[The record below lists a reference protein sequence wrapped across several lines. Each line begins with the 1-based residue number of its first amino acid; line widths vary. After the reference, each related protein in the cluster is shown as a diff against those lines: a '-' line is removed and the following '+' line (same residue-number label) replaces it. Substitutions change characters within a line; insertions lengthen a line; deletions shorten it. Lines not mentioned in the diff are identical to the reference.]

1 MMRMLCGPC
10 FPYELFFYADGS
22 MQAAELVEM
31 ICALHLT
38 SYVDSPFPE
47 RGGLM
52 LVGPPAVL
60 KSTFIEVLD
69 RHYPDALMVSDMNA
83 RSLAQLRD
91 AISAGRIRTLVL
103 PELAKL
109 YERKEDT
116 ASNLEGTLRAMAA
129 EGFQAAS
136 FEDSRV
142 NRVKAHCMVMGAM
155 TGAIQARHFTSW
167 EETGFNRRFLWSL
180 IYLED
185 PTILERAVVQWQR
198 IDFQV
203 RHIMR
208 APLTGEKIPNVTTQ
222 AERDHLRI
230 AIKYQPG
237 GDHAIQLHLL
247 VKSLAVLRWWY
258 MIVGDGRDPMQV
270 IESFARSLGR
280 DGVAL
285 KLDAPPPADVVK
297 EAREQARLHAS
308 ALARKRW
315 VKKPRR
321 KS

>member
-1 MMRMLCGPC
+1 ML
-10 FPYELFFYADGS
+10 AS
-22 MQAAELVEM
+22 ELVEM
-31 ICALHLT
+31 ICALHLS
-38 SYVDSPFPE
+38 SYVDAPFPE

-83 RSLAQLRD
+83 RSLVQLRE
-91 AISAGRIRTLVL
+91 AIAAGRIRTLVL

-109 YERKEDT
+109 YERNEQT
-116 ASNLEGTLRAMAA
+116 AANLEGTLRAMVA

-142 NRVKAHCMVMGAM
+142 NRVRARAMVMAAM
-155 TGAIQARHFTSW
+155 TNAIQERHFTSW

-185 PTILERAVVQWQR
+185 SGMLERAVVEWR
-198 IDFQV
+198 RLDFQL

-208 APLTGEKIPNVTTQ
+208 APMTGGKIPNLTTA
-222 AERDHLRI
+222 AERDHLRV
-230 AIKYQPG
+230 AVKYQPG

-247 VKSLAVLRWWY
+247 VKAFAVLRWWY
-258 MIVGDGRDPMQV
+258 QEVGDPRDAMYIV
-270 IESFARSLGR
+270 ETFSKSLGR
-280 DGVAL
+280 DGIGL
-285 KLDAPPPADVVK
+285 RLDPPVPANRRQ
-297 EAREQARLHAS
+297 EERGQLRLAAG

-315 VKKPRR
+315 NKGKRRR
-321 KS
+321 K